1 MNQENSRGQQ
11 KFTDFIAEAKI
22 RTQHTESN
30 KNFHGTRFAQT
41 PGNFYCFLVNAAKF
55 LMPRFAVYHPYYM
68 FDLVCYVFISYYT
81 NANYKKIYNLRY
93 YVSKKLLQYC
103 CLE

>member
-1 MNQENSRGQQ
+1 
-11 KFTDFIAEAKI
+11 
-22 RTQHTESN
+22 
-30 KNFHGTRFAQT
+30 
-41 PGNFYCFLVNAAKF
+41 
-55 LMPRFAVYHPYYM
+55 MPRFAVYHPYYM